1 MTEAELI
8 VAAEALHASRVQQS
22 ENLTPGLIHDAVV
35 GAVTV
40 YGVDGC
46 AARLAQQYGD
56 RPADAAARMRWC
68 LAAVRAA
75 YPAVTAST
83 V

>member
-1 MTEAELI
+1 MTGAELI
-8 VAAEALHASRVQQS
+8 VAAEALHASTVQPS
-22 ENLTPGLIHDAVV
+22 DDPTPGLIHQAVV
-35 GAVTV
+35 GAVTA

-46 AARLAQQYGD
+46 AARLAQRYGD
-56 RPADAAARMRWC
+56 HPTETAARMRWC
-68 LAAVRAA
+68 LATVRAV